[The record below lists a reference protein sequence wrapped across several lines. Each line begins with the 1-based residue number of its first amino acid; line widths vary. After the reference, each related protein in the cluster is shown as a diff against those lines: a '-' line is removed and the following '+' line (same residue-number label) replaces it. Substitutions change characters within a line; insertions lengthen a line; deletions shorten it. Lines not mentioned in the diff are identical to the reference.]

1 MTAII
6 LIAAALSGLLVGI
19 KIGML
24 QRNSLE
30 YWRGYDDGE
39 VCGYKAGVDKRRGLE
54 IREEELQ

>member
-19 KIGML
+19 KIGGL
-24 QRNSLE
+24 QRNLLE

-39 VCGYKAGVDKRRGLE
+39 VCGYKAGVAKGSGINQAGD
-54 IREEELQ
+54 Q